1 MIKKLAEKLN
11 ISVAESTFILE
22 AYDAGYIRFIHVEGV
37 SVEEHI
43 NQLLHEQIEDESVI
57 AKTFLEKLEDA
68 GITSKRMY
76 LHNGYPTIILSKGL
90 KKILKTLV
98 LKHTMEVVVDVVSYA
113 YKKQVTKN
121 AKTLTLLRFL
131 KDEEGSGFNFY
142 LNILNDE

>member
-1 MIKKLAEKLN
+1 MIKKLAEKLS
-11 ISVAESTFILE
+11 ISNSEAAFILQ
-22 AYDAGYIRFIHVEGV
+22 AYDDGYIRFIHVGDV
-37 SVEEHI
+37 SVEELIH
-43 NQLLHEQIEDESVI
+43 QLLQEEMEDEGVI
-57 AKTFLEKLEDA
+57 AKTFLEKLEDS

-90 KKILKTLV
+90 KKILKSLV